1 MKDTTILIDTG
12 FYTKTV
18 NKDQFVER
26 WVEHVQEV
34 KRIIDYNNLEDLANC
49 ETFKMF
55 VIELAEKHF
64 EKVYTIQNEKE
75 AV

>member
-1 MKDTTILIDTG
+1 MENEKTIIVDPG
-12 FYTKTV
+12 FYQKTV
-18 NKDQFVER
+18 NKNQFVER

-34 KRIIDYNNLEDLANC
+34 KRIIDYNNLEDLNNC

-64 EKVYTIQNEKE
+64 EKVYKRQNK
-75 AV
+75 

>member
-1 MKDTTILIDTG
+1 MENEKTIIVDTG
-12 FYTKTV
+12 FYKQTG
-18 NKDQFVER
+18 NKNQFVER

-64 EKVYTIQNEKE
+64 EKVYKRQNK
-75 AV
+75 

>member
-1 MKDTTILIDTG
+1 MENEKTIIVDTG
-12 FYTKTV
+12 FYKKTV
-18 NKDQFVER
+18 NKNQFVER

-64 EKVYTIQNEKE
+64 EKDYKRQNK
-75 AV
+75 